1 MMQAHPG
8 AGQLRE
14 KEQLMRNNHRRL
26 SLALAAVLAAALAS
40 ATAASASNNSDY
52 VYVPD
57 SAAGPMLSV
66 SGPHLPGVGNN
77 CGPLVGAPIP
87 VGCYDPAQIRQAY
100 NVPST
105 YDGAGQTIII
115 VEAYGDPTI
124 EADLALFDQ
133 FFGLPAPPSFTVY
146 RGSATQTAGPHGVAG
161 WVSETALD
169 VEWAHAIAPKANLV
183 LIEAAGASGS
193 AVNAAVQ
200 QIVPKYPGAIVSM
213 SFGIE
218 ESAIS
223 GNGNNTHVRQMH
235 KNLELFAALGDT
247 IVASDGDFGASNGTP
262 VNSPQYPASDP
273 LTLSVGGT
281 MGLPAPLGL
290 CPPTSILLDQCSY
303 GGEQVWN
310 EPSTVSTPVAAGGAP
325 SLIWPTPS
333 YQAGLGLGT
342 RAVPDVAYNA
352 AINGGVLVAVGG
364 HIGIFGGTSAGAPQW
379 AGIMALVNQ
388 ARAQNGK
395 PALTALSANAALYGH
410 PGDFHD
416 ITVGNNTLAGSPVA
430 GYNAGPGYDLATGLG
445 TPNVANLINDLK

>member
-1 MMQAHPG
+1 
-8 AGQLRE
+8 
-14 KEQLMRNNHRRL
+14 MRKNHRRL
-26 SLALAAVLAAALAS
+26 SLALAAVLAVALAS
-40 ATAASASNNSDY
+40 AAAASASNNSDY

-57 SAAGPMLSV
+57 SAAGPMLAV

-77 CGPLVGAPIP
+77 CAPLLGAPIP
-87 VGCYDPAQIRQAY
+87 IGCYDPAQIRQAY

-105 YDGAGQTIII
+105 YDGAGQTIVI
-115 VEAYGDPTI
+115 VDAYGDPTI
-124 EADLALFDQ
+124 EADLAFFDQ

-146 RGSATQTAGPHGVAG
+146 RGSATQNAGPHGVAG

-183 LIEAAGASGS
+183 LIEAASASGS
-193 AVNAAVQ
+193 AVNAAMQ
-200 QIVPKYPGAIVSM
+200 QIVPRYPGAIVSM

-235 KNLELFAALGDT
+235 NNLELFASLGDT

-262 VNSPQYPASDP
+262 VNSAQYPASDP

-290 CPPTSILLDQCSY
+290 CPPTNLLLDQCSY

-333 YQAGLGLGT
+333 YQAGLGLTARG
-342 RAVPDVAYNA
+342 VPDVAYNA
-352 AINGGVLVAVGG
+352 AINGGFLVAVGG

-379 AGIMALVNQ
+379 AGIMALVTQ
-388 ARAQNGK
+388 ARTQNGK
-395 PALTALSANAALYGH
+395 PALTALTANAALYAH
-410 PGDFHD
+410 AGDFHD
-416 ITVGNNTLAGSPVA
+416 ITVGNNMLAGSPVA
-430 GYNAGPGYDLATGLG
+430 GFNAGPGYDLATGLG
-445 TPNVANLINDLK
+445 TPNVANLINDLE